1 MGARRGEDGRT
12 GGRED
17 GRTGAA
23 AAETRGGVDGSA
35 APPPP
40 PAPPSPSPPL
50 PPSSA
55 PPILHQP
62 ESYRRCEPPPRSR
75 RRPLDRPLP
84 LNLPSEHRSAR
95 TGPGGRGC
103 PRESPE
109 PVGTLRINQNRGQIS
124 YLGEVGGLRTDDLRG
139 PSLLGGH
146 GRGAGQRS
154 LRQRN
159 LRHRRTSG
167 SERGFERHFQATG
180 GPASGETTY
189 RAQHCDETYVNWIR
203 GGEASMYAMKGKA
216 FYPQR
221 ILRLTGWEG
230 WTGRTHWSSVA
241 SSPSTLDTRVHAH
254 GDGPLSHT
262 PLFTRS
268 LAHSLVRSFAPPL
281 PPPPSP
287 SSLAPPSS
295 PPLPSP

>member
-1 MGARRGEDGRT
+1 MRAERPADGCQAR

-17 GRTGAA
+17 GRTGGL
-23 AAETRGGVDGSA
+23 EQQQLRPGEGWTG
-35 APPPP
+35 APLPLPLPLPP
-40 PAPPSPSPPL
+40 PPL

-84 LNLPSEHRSAR
+84 SNLPSEHRSAR

-167 SERGFERHFQATG
+167 GERGFERHFQATG

-221 ILRLTGWEG
+221 ILRLISGWG
-230 WTGRTHWSSVA
+230 
-241 SSPSTLDTRVHAH
+241 
-254 GDGPLSHT
+254 
-262 PLFTRS
+262 
-268 LAHSLVRSFAPPL
+268 VRSGEG
-281 PPPPSP
+281 
-287 SSLAPPSS
+287 
-295 PPLPSP
+295 